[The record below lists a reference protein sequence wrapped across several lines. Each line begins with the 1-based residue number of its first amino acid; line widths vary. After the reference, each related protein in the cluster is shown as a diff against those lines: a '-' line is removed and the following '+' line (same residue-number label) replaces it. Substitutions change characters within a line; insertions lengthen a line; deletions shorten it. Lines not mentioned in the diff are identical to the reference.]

1 LYRELVFF
9 HLQIKINLVGF
20 SSNLLCYIKKD
31 LPRPVDSQEKHE
43 FPRRSCVWC
52 CHLLYVFTTKKGN
65 SIWLFMIW
73 VFCKINMTKWLY
85 SSQLQSHSFPLL
97 SFLLS
102 KQFYFSQRF
111 PILSNHSEGITDYT
125 TCPAILKFEVC
136 FWTHIPTI
144 RLKISMW

>member
-1 LYRELVFF
+1 MYASPQICFATSKKIYRGQL
-9 HLQIKINLVGF
+9 IP
-20 SSNLLCYIKKD
+20 KKNMN
-31 LPRPVDSQEKHE
+31 
-43 FPRRSCVWC
+43 FPGDPVWC

-73 VFCKINMTKWLY
+73 VFCKINMTKWLH
-85 SSQLQSHSFPLL
+85 SSQLQSHSSPLL
-97 SFLLS
+97 PFLFS

-125 TCPAILKFEVC
+125 TCPAILKFEIC